1 MRLMALTLALLV
13 AGLVTMIG
21 VGAMKPRL
29 AIDLA
34 GGTSVTLTAKTL
46 DNDDG
51 SSGGAVTTDAMDQ
64 AVEIIRQRVNGFGVS
79 EAQVTT
85 LGSDNIVV
93 SVPGQN
99 NQRIVEQVG
108 QTALLRFRPVL
119 QSGNPGPTTGL
130 PDLGELTEGLGQDDT
145 VGPKA
150 SSSPSPKASK
160 KASAEPTSD
169 SGAEDSNRAMASAL
183 RAADDPSPSPAA
195 SASPSASATPS
206 QSAKASTAP
215 SKTPKPAAGEETG
228 AAGDVPKQVLED
240 FAALDCTD
248 PAARQGGDT
257 NSPDAF
263 VVACDQDG
271 LAKYLLGPSAVQGTQ
286 ISNAEAGLP
295 QGAGVGQ
302 WLINMEFNGAGTSAF
317 ANLTRALA
325 GLTPPA
331 NQLAIV
337 LDGVVYSSPQV
348 NGEIPDGRAVI
359 EGNFTSETAKD
370 LANVL
375 KYGALPLAFEKS
387 TVTTISASLGKDQLT
402 GGLIAGGIGMILVV
416 VYSLFFYRG
425 LGLVALAGLLIAAAL
440 SYMTVSL
447 LGEAIGYRLSLAG
460 IAGLIVAIGIT
471 ADSFVVY
478 FERLRDEVRDGRSP
492 RSAAEYGWERARRTI
507 ISANFVSLLAAGV
520 LYYFSVAEV
529 KGFAFTLGVVTII
542 DVIVIFLFTKPLVSL
557 LLRRPYFAR
566 GQRLSGL
573 SRESLGMMPTGAAAA
588 KGA

>member
-1 MRLMALTLALLV
+1 MVRGGNPLRLMALTLALLV
-13 AGLVTMIG
+13 GGLLTMIG
-21 VGAMKPRL
+21 VGAMSPRL

-46 DNDDG
+46 DNADG
-51 SSGGAVTTDAMDQ
+51 SSGGSVTEDAMDQ

-85 LGSDNIVV
+85 LGSTNIVV
-93 SVPGQN
+93 TVPGQN
-99 NQRIVEQVG
+99 NARIVEQVG

-119 QSGNPGPTTGL
+119 QAGDPQPTSAL
-130 PDLGELTEGLGQDDT
+130 PDLGELTEGLGEDDET
-145 VGPKA
+145 PNSLGGA
-150 SSSPSPKASK
+150 G
-160 KASAEPTSD
+160 ASAKPSKQASAKPTGS
-169 SGAEDSNRAMASAL
+169 SGTGEDSNRATSSAL
-183 RAADDPSPSPAA
+183 RSVDDPSPSP
-195 SASPSASATPS
+195 SASPTKTAKPDADELSEEAVAEALESALP
-206 QSAKASTAP
+206 KAVR
-215 SKTPKPAAGEETG
+215 EEY
-228 AAGDVPKQVLED
+228 
-240 FAALDCTD
+240 AALNCLD

-257 NSPDAF
+257 KSPDAV

-271 LAKYLLGPSAVQGTQ
+271 LVKYLLGPSAVQGTQ

-302 WLINMEFNGAGTSAF
+302 WLINMEFNGAGTTAF
-317 ANLTRALA
+317 ASLTKSLA
-325 GLTPPA
+325 GLTPPT

-348 NGEIPDGRAVI
+348 NNEIPDGRAVI

-387 TVTTISASLGKDQLT
+387 TVTTISASLGKDQLN
-402 GGLIAGGIGMILVV
+402 GGLIAGAIGMVLVV
-416 VYSLFFYRG
+416 AYSLFFYRG
-425 LGLVALAGLLIAAAL
+425 LGLVALAGLGIAGAMA
-440 SYMTVSL
+440 YITVTL

-492 RSAAEYGWERARRTI
+492 RSAAEYGWDRARRTI
-507 ISANFVSLLAAGV
+507 ISANFVSLLAASV

-542 DVIVIFLFTKPLVSL
+542 DVIVIFLFTKPMVSL
-557 LLRRPYFAR
+557 LMKRPYFAR
-566 GQRLSGL
+566 GQRFSGL
-573 SRESLGMMPTGAAAA
+573 SRESLGMLPAVGAAA